1 MNKRLKPKKSV
12 PEVYEHLDHYLQ
24 KTTPAQRWQWLMQT
38 WDFVHMVQRNRKKGT
53 LFVGRM

>member
-1 MNKRLKPKKSV
+1 MKKQLQVKKRV

-38 WDFVHMVQRNRKKGT
+38 WDFVNMIEGRRKKGT
-53 LFVGRM
+53 LFVNR